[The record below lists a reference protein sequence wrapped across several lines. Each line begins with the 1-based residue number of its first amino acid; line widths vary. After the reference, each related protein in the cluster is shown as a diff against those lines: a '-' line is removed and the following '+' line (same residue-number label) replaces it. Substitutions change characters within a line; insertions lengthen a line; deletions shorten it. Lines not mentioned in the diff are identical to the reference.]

1 MVFVIELK
9 KWFDTQ
15 KDMMLAIMSDC
26 YDRKGRG
33 EYFRA
38 RSFFAQTSD
47 GLNIK
52 IIVRF
57 DGGTLTAVETYKYER
72 QVPNWLFPFMLTEAG
87 KKKKR
92 FFRDKAEM
100 LQALQDS
107 VNYTLCTTSETL
119 LNKKGTIVF
128 FKIKKN
134 GTILIVDGVK
144 HKLI

>member
-1 MVFVIELK
+1 MIFVIEIK
-9 KWFDTQ
+9 TWYATQ
-15 KDMMLAIMSDC
+15 REMMLGIISDC

-107 VNYTLCTTSETL
+107 VNYTLVTTSETL
-119 LNKKGTIVF
+119 LNKQGSIAF
-128 FKIKKN
+128 FKIKKD
-134 GTILIVDGVK
+134 GSVLIVDGVK
-144 HKLI
+144 HNL